1 MKAAGRKTAEKIFS
15 KFEIVR
21 NPLLSALLIFIL
33 SGCATKTVSTG
44 PVFFPPPPDEPRIQY
59 LTGINDS
66 RDLLG
71 EKRTSSLV
79 SLVVTGKDQG
89 NQYRRLGKSFGIVA
103 KNNKLYLCELGNHE
117 VVIIDPVKK
126 VFESPKGIFE
136 KRGQLVSP
144 LNMDVDKDGYM
155 YVADT
160 SRGDVVIY
168 GPDGGFVKT
177 ISTSPPTNLPPEAKI
192 VDVKVYGEN
201 LFLLDS
207 GTGWI
212 RVLNRKSLVEVNK
225 IGKLDKPGESIL
237 LPVSMVIDDKG
248 FIYVTN
254 TGNGKTMKYD
264 VDGNFLGALGKMGD
278 KAGSFARPKGV
289 AVDHEGRIY
298 VVDAGLNAVQVFDDQ
313 MRLLI
318 YFGWPGLEA
327 GSLNLPSGIAVT
339 KENLDIYQKFA
350 APGFQV
356 ETLIFVVSQ
365 FGQEFNIPRISV
377 YGLGQMKK

>member
-1 MKAAGRKTAEKIFS
+1 MKASGYKTADKIVS
-15 KFEIVR
+15 KFEIVKH
-21 NPLLSALLIFIL
+21 LLLTALLILVL
-33 SGCATKTVSTG
+33 SGCASKTASIG
-44 PVFFPPPPDEPRIQY
+44 PIFFPPPPDEPRIQY

-66 RDLLG
+66 RDLG
-71 EKRTSSLV
+71 EKRESSLI
-79 SLVVTGKDQG
+79 SLVVTGKETG
-89 NQYRRLGKSFGIVA
+89 GQYRRLGKSFGIVA
-103 KNNKLYLCELGNHE
+103 KNKKLYLCELGNHE

-126 VFESPKGIFE
+126 VFESPKGMFE

-144 LNMDVDKDGYM
+144 LNMDVDKDGYL

-168 GPDGGFVKT
+168 GPEGNFVKT
-177 ISTSPPTNLPPEAKI
+177 ISTSPPTSLPAESRI

-201 LFLLDS
+201 IYLLDS

-212 RVLNRKSLVEVNK
+212 RVLNRKTLEEINK
-225 IGKLDKPGESIL
+225 IGKVDKAGESIL

-248 FIYVTN
+248 FVYVTN

-264 VDGNFLGALGKMGD
+264 IDGNFLGSLGKMGD

-289 AVDHEGRIY
+289 AVDQEGRIY

-339 KENLDIYQKFA
+339 KENIDIYQKFA

-356 ETLIFVVSQ
+356 ENLIFVVSQ

-377 YGLGQMKK
+377 YGLGHMNK

>member
-1 MKAAGRKTAEKIFS
+1 MKITNTHTLKHEMSWRLLLLFLLFIF
-15 KFEIVR
+15 
-21 NPLLSALLIFIL
+21 L
-33 SGCATKTVSTG
+33 SGCAGKSVTQSG

-66 RDLLG
+66 RDLGG
-71 EKRTSSLV
+71 ERKSSLV
-79 SLVVTGKDQG
+79 SLVVTGNERGQS
-89 NQYRRLGKSFGIVA
+89 YRTLGKAFGIVA
-103 KNNKLYLCELGNHE
+103 KNKKLYLCELGNHE
-117 VVIIDPVKK
+117 IVIIDPVKQ

-144 LNMDVDKDGYM
+144 LNMDVDSDGYM

-160 SRGDVVIY
+160 SRRDVVVY
-168 GPDGGFVKT
+168 GPDGRFAKT
-177 ISTSPPTNLPPEAKI
+177 IDTNPPTSLPAESKI
-192 VDVKVYGEN
+192 VDVKAYGEN
-201 LFLLDS
+201 LFLLDA

-212 RVLNRKSLVEVNK
+212 RILNRKTLQEVNK
-225 IGKLDKPGESIL
+225 IGKIDKPGESVV
-237 LPVSMVIDDKG
+237 LPVSMAIDNKG

-254 TGNGKTMKYD
+254 TGSGRTMKYD
-264 VDGNFLGALGKMGD
+264 VDGNFLGALGKFGD

-289 AVDHEGRIY
+289 AVDDAGRIY
-298 VVDAGLNAVQVFDDQ
+298 VVDAGLNTVQVFDDQ

-339 KENLDIYQKFA
+339 KENLDIFQKYA

-365 FGQEFNIPRISV
+365 FGQEFNVPRISV